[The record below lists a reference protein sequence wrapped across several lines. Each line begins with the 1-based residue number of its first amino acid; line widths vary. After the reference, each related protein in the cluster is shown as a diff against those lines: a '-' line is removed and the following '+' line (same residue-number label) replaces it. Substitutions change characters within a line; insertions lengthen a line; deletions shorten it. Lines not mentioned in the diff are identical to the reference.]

1 MDGLDIDDPAQIR
14 TYQLTDLDYQAP
26 QLTLR
31 AAQEL
36 SIVVE
41 VSELDVEC
49 ELNMNRYEWSAP
61 GATAL
66 VVPVRA
72 ADPVIGEHRRT
83 HTPSGKQGMPA
94 HVTLLAPFI
103 HASRLDSLDRHRLSD
118 TVGRFPAFDLRLSAF
133 GVFEQIDCLWLAPQP
148 RKQFVE
154 MTKALLEIYPEVD
167 YLPEGATEIV
177 PHVTIGSHLTS
188 EQQEE
193 IQREL
198 RPKLPV
204 RGRADRVVLY
214 ERDAKGGWRAR
225 QTFALF

>member
-1 MDGLDIDDPAQIR
+1 VDGLDIDDPGQIR

-26 QLTLR
+26 RLTLR

-41 VSELDVEC
+41 VSELDVES

-83 HTPSGKQGMPA
+83 HTPSGRQGMPA

-133 GVFEQIDCLWLAPQP
+133 GVFEHIDCLWLAPQP

-154 MTKALLEIYPEVD
+154 MTKALLEIYLEVD
-167 YLPEGATEIV
+167 YPPEGATEIV

>member
-1 MDGLDIDDPAQIR
+1 VRSFEVDEPPQIGVYTITR
-14 TYQLTDLDYQAP
+14 FTFAPPRLELTAGPDC
-26 QLTLR
+26 T
-31 AAQEL
+31 
-36 SIVVE
+36 VTFE

-167 YLPEGATEIV
+167 YPPEGATEIV

>member
-1 MDGLDIDDPAQIR
+1 MTAEPSC
-14 TYQLTDLDYQAP
+14 TLTF
-26 QLTLR
+26 
-31 AAQEL
+31 
-36 SIVVE
+36 E
-41 VSELDVEC
+41 VAELDVSA
-49 ELNMNRYEWSAP
+49 ELRMARYEWSEP

-72 ADPVIGEHRRT
+72 ADPVIGEHRRA
-83 HTPSGKQGMPA
+83 HTSSGGAGMPA
-94 HVTLLAPFI
+94 HATLLAPFI
-103 HASRLDSLDRHRLSD
+103 HSSRLDNLDRHRLND

-133 GVFEQIDCLWLAPQP
+133 GVFEHIGCLWLAPQP

-167 YLPEGATEIV
+167 YPPGGAAEIV
-177 PHVTIGSHLTS
+177 PHVTIGSRLTG

-198 RPKLPV
+198 RPKLPI

-214 ERDAKGGWRAR
+214 ERDTKGGWRAR